1 MNIIIAGAGRVGF
14 RLAKILSSTNHVT
27 VIDHNQNALQ
37 RLQESLDILTLFG
50 NIEDPATY
58 RQIVD
63 EEADIFIAVTDS
75 DETNLISTMM
85 IDDTIKVQRKF
96 IRLRNT
102 YFSHSNIKE
111 KLGISETIFPLQ
123 RTSETVASLLA
134 YPKANNVK
142 QFNDT
147 DFKLISVRASNPIEV
162 TNLLDQSCQIIGIER
177 NKHFFV
183 PDKEIEIQKD
193 DLVYFFGKSEPILHL
208 SDMLETLEF
217 KSIERCVI
225 FGAGD
230 VGVSIA
236 QSLKANNRQ
245 IKVIDKDI
253 ELCKRA
259 DEALQ
264 GTALTINSKY
274 GTEEL
279 FEEEGLAHA
288 DMMIAATDND
298 EYNIIK
304 CLEAR
309 EHGIEKVVAI
319 INELE
324 YYNLMHALGIV
335 VVRGPKMNAY
345 NEIMERIYSS
355 NIVMERK
362 FCGGKANIYLRKIFH
377 DSPLISKNI
386 AAFKEH
392 QSVAYLLRD
401 EVLYLLD
408 KPMPAK
414 EGDMIIVF
422 CTSEI
427 SPKVK
432 RWIYGL

>member
-1 MNIIIAGAGRVGF
+1 V
-14 RLAKILSSTNHVT
+14 
-27 VIDHNQNALQ
+27 
-37 RLQESLDILTLFG
+37 
-50 NIEDPATY
+50 
-58 RQIVD
+58 
-63 EEADIFIAVTDS
+63 
-75 DETNLISTMM
+75 
-85 IDDTIKVQRKF
+85 IKVERKF

-102 YFSHSNIKE
+102 YFSQSNIKE

-123 RTSETVASLLA
+123 RTSETVASLLD

-142 QFNDT
+142 QFTNT
-147 DFKLISVRASNPIEV
+147 DLKLISVRASNPVEL
-162 TNLLDQSCQIIGIER
+162 TTLLDENCQIIGVER

-183 PDKEIEIQKD
+183 PQQGTQIEKN
-193 DLVYFFGKSEPILHL
+193 DLVYFFGKPEAILRFSE
-208 SDMLETLEF
+208 MLETLEF
-217 KSIERCVI
+217 QSIERCVI

-236 QSLKANNRQ
+236 KALKANNRK

-253 ELCKRA
+253 ELCKIA
-259 DEALQ
+259 DEALE
-264 GTALTINSKY
+264 GAALTINSKY

-304 CLEAR
+304 CLEAK
-309 EHGIEKVVAI
+309 EHGIPKVVAI

-362 FCGGKANIYLRKIFH
+362 FCGGKANIYLRKIFK
-377 DSPLISKNI
+377 DSPLITKAISPM
-386 AAFKEH
+386 KE
-392 QSVAYLLRD
+392 QKSVAYLVREERLH
-401 EVLYLLD
+401 LLD
-408 KPMPAK
+408 KSIQAQ
-414 EGDMIIVF
+414 EGDMIIAF
-422 CTSEI
+422 CTSDI

-432 RWIYGL
+432 RWIDGL

>member
-1 MNIIIAGAGRVGF
+1 
-14 RLAKILSSTNHVT
+14 
-27 VIDHNQNALQ
+27 
-37 RLQESLDILTLFG
+37 
-50 NIEDPATY
+50 
-58 RQIVD
+58 
-63 EEADIFIAVTDS
+63 
-75 DETNLISTMM
+75 
-85 IDDTIKVQRKF
+85 
-96 IRLRNT
+96 
-102 YFSHSNIKE
+102 
-111 KLGISETIFPLQ
+111 
-123 RTSETVASLLA
+123 
-134 YPKANNVK
+134 
-142 QFNDT
+142 
-147 DFKLISVRASNPIEV
+147 
-162 TNLLDQSCQIIGIER
+162 SCQIIGIER

-386 AAFKEH
+386 APFKEH
-392 QSVAYLLRD
+392 QSVAYLLRE

-408 KPMPAK
+408 KPIPAK